1 MKRVLHFFIPSCV
14 TGALLVAA
22 LTAAPQSNPKFDQLA
37 ALVSQK
43 MTEYNIPGVAF
54 GMVKDG
60 AVTVRGFGVT
70 NIDNPQ
76 PITPDTIFALASISK
91 TLTTTAILRLVEQG
105 KIDLNAPV
113 RKYLPGFT
121 LQDES
126 AASSVTIWHLLTHT
140 PGWEGQLTPADKGVD
155 TLAAFV
161 DTMKNLPQLAPP
173 GTVWS
178 YNNAGF
184 SVAGRVIEVV
194 TGQNINDA
202 LRTLVFQPIGLTR
215 AFTRLEDVASF
226 PFSVAHQQRGGATVV
241 TRPLMKSSSVTA
253 GGVSM
258 SLRDV
263 LTYGS
268 FHLGDGTGADGKP
281 VLSKASLELM
291 RTPRVHKAGTDDDMG
306 LGWHLRTVGGV
317 VTAAHGGTLGHC
329 LLLELVPSRHLAFAI
344 LTNHSDGWKLVQ
356 DIERATL
363 QTMEGLSVTPT
374 QALAH
379 RGVNETMPDVPLLAS
394 QPDPAP
400 YLGMYRRPPSG
411 SNTVSV
417 QNGQLTLDRN
427 AIAFYGPDRAIVTSG
442 NSKGNPIE
450 FVRKADGTI
459 GWVRYV
465 GRIARKDQ

>member
-1 MKRVLHFFIPSCV
+1 MVNRLLAVVSATASL
-14 TGALLVAA
+14 GALLVAS
-22 LTAAPQSNPKFDQLA
+22 PQADPKVDQIA
-37 ALVSQK
+37 ALITQK
-43 MTEYNIPGVAF
+43 MSEYSVPGVAF
-54 GMVKDG
+54 GMVRNG
-60 AVTVRGFGVT
+60 TVITRGFGVT
-70 NIDNPQ
+70 NVDNPQ
-76 PITPDTIFALASISK
+76 PVTPDTIFALASISK
-91 TLTTTAILRLVEQG
+91 TVTTTAMMRLVEQG
-105 KIDLNAPV
+105 KVDLDAPV
-113 RKYLPGFT
+113 RRYLPDFK

-126 AASSVTIWHLLTHT
+126 AAASVAIWHLLTHT
-140 PGWEGQLTPADKGVD
+140 PGWEGQLTPADKGND

-161 DTMKNLPQLAPP
+161 DTMATLPQLAPP
-173 GTVWS
+173 GAVWS

-226 PFSVAHQQRGGATVV
+226 PFSVAHQQRNGATAVI
-241 TRPLMKSSSVTA
+241 RPLMKSSSVTA

-258 SLRDV
+258 SLRDI
-263 LTYGS
+263 LAYGS

-281 VLSKASLELM
+281 VLSTASLELM

-329 LLLELVPSRHLAFAI
+329 LLIELVPSRHLVFAI
-344 LTNHSDGWKLVQ
+344 LTNHSEGWRLVQ
-356 DIERATL
+356 DVERATL
-363 QTMEGLSVTPT
+363 KIMEGLAVGPS

-379 RGVNETMPDVPLLAS
+379 RGVNETMPDAPLMAT

-400 YLGMYRRPPSG
+400 YVGTYRRPPSG
-411 SNTVSV
+411 MNTVSI
-417 QNGQLTLDRN
+417 QSGQVMLDRSP
-427 AIAFYGPDRAIVTSG
+427 IAFYAPDRAVVTSG
-442 NSKGNPIE
+442 NSKGNPVE
-450 FVRKADGTI
+450 FIRTPDGKI

-465 GRIARKDQ
+465 GRIARRDQ